1 MSISGALSNA
11 LSGLTASSRNAQVV
25 STNLANVLT
34 PGYAPRALEL
44 APRADGRIGGVIVQG
59 LTRNVD
65 AGLLADRRM
74 ADSSLANADAKAGFL
89 TEMQR
94 LVGTP
99 DVPSSL
105 SGRFSAFEASLVTA
119 AAKPEEETRLLA
131 VALRAGELAT
141 ALNDVSRGIQ
151 QARTGAEAKITQAVS
166 DANTYLGQLQA
177 LNARIVDA
185 SNSGHPTAAFEDQR
199 RIVLDQLAELVPI
212 RLARR
217 DGGAVAIY
225 TPGGA
230 TLLDGPPAELAFT
243 PNNIV
248 QPHMTLENGL
258 LDGLTING
266 NPVPPSGDRSPIEG
280 GRIAGL
286 FELRD
291 RLATDAQSQVDALAR
306 DLIARFQDPALDP
319 SRGPGDPGLFTDA
332 GLAFATTDEI
342 GVSARIS
349 LNTLVDPDQGGALWR
364 LRDGL
369 GSTAPGPAGDATLLQ
384 ALTRALTTPGA
395 LSSGDLGATERATSE
410 HVSTFLSRLGQ
421 QRLTLDQTVAFAT
434 AHQAGLVEIEL
445 GMGVDSDAE
454 MQKLLLIEQAYSAN
468 ARVIQTVEEMID
480 ALLRI

>member
-119 AAKPEEETRLLA
+119 AAKPEDETRLLA

-166 DANTYLGQLQA
+166 DANTYL
-177 LNARIVDA
+177 A
-185 SNSGHPTAAFEDQR
+185 SFR
-199 RIVLDQLAELVPI
+199 R
-212 RLARR
+212 
-217 DGGAVAIY
+217 
-225 TPGGA
+225 
-230 TLLDGPPAELAFT
+230 
-243 PNNIV
+243 
-248 QPHMTLENGL
+248 
-258 LDGLTING
+258 
-266 NPVPPSGDRSPIEG
+266 
-280 GRIAGL
+280 
-286 FELRD
+286 
-291 RLATDAQSQVDALAR
+291 
-306 DLIARFQDPALDP
+306 
-319 SRGPGDPGLFTDA
+319 
-332 GLAFATTDEI
+332 
-342 GVSARIS
+342 
-349 LNTLVDPDQGGALWR
+349 
-364 LRDGL
+364 
-369 GSTAPGPAGDATLLQ
+369 
-384 ALTRALTTPGA
+384 
-395 LSSGDLGATERATSE
+395 
-410 HVSTFLSRLGQ
+410 
-421 QRLTLDQTVAFAT
+421 
-434 AHQAGLVEIEL
+434 
-445 GMGVDSDAE
+445 
-454 MQKLLLIEQAYSAN
+454 
-468 ARVIQTVEEMID
+468 
-480 ALLRI
+480 